1 MGIVGYEPTQY
12 KLMPIMGKS
21 FESHDIGQK
30 NKVISTA
37 ILSSI
42 WNAIIGLAILGFSSV
57 ALGLGNATIGLSYN
71 SWPFSL
77 VSSQ

>member
-1 MGIVGYEPTQY
+1 MGIVGYEPRQY
-12 KLMPIMGKS
+12 KLMPIMGKP

-42 WNAIIGLAILGFSSV
+42 WNAIIGLAILAFSS
-57 ALGLGNATIGLSYN
+57 AAFGIGNATIGLS
-71 SWPFSL
+71 
-77 VSSQ
+77 

>member
-1 MGIVGYEPTQY
+1 
-12 KLMPIMGKS
+12 MGKS

-71 SWPFSL
+71 S
-77 VSSQ
+77 